1 LVGRRHGPG
10 RHFTSCR
17 QESEF
22 TEFGNKKVAS
32 CAMMYLCSEPALLDR
47 FIDEIERIP
56 AEHESEARLE
66 AV

>member
-1 LVGRRHGPG
+1 
-10 RHFTSCR
+10 
-17 QESEF
+17 
-22 TEFGNKKVAS
+22 
-32 CAMMYLCSEPALLDR
+32 MMYLCSEPALLDR